1 MANPRHSCINHNTL
15 AKEDHKVF
23 TQSIRY
29 LFRRPSA
36 SPTPASPPNPAHV
49 MDEQGEECAVISS
62 ISTDDIFAGMDVEL
76 GVGSEVVSRLN
87 YPITEERLNVGGGW
101 GRES

>member
-1 MANPRHSCINHNTL
+1 MT
-15 AKEDHKVF
+15 
-23 TQSIRY
+23 
-29 LFRRPSA
+29 
-36 SPTPASPPNPAHV
+36 
-49 MDEQGEECAVISS
+49 DEQGEECAVISS

-87 YPITEERLNVGGGW
+87 YPINEERLNVGGGW